1 MKYTDLLNNLKNTH
15 WINVTETNEYFATE
29 DISLRFKLYKSTPID
44 SKTMQENM
52 RSVLNQ
58 LKDKCVFH
66 SVEISKVDF
75 EYENKKIA
83 SLDLF
88 KFICSEQY
96 QDDVPVNIYFAKQDT
111 LQETQLVENP
121 FYISL
126 IKYFNTDH
134 TLNYLHYATGQ
145 KF

>member
-1 MKYTDLLNNLKNTH
+1 MNYTDLSKILNITH
-15 WINVTETNEYFATE
+15 WINVSETNEYFATE
-29 DISLRFKLYKSTPID
+29 DISLRFKLYESIAID
-44 SKTMQENM
+44 SKTLPENM

-66 SVEISKVDF
+66 SVDVSKVDF

-96 QDDVPVNIYFAKQDT
+96 QNDMPVTIYFAKQDA

-134 TLNYLHYATGQ
+134 TLDYLHYATGQ